1 MMERTPEEERIF
13 RALSSIQ
20 TPDFDIEEAVRQ
32 RREQKP
38 APGRRPLPKAALLC
52 ACLLLALMAGAAAA
66 GLSGGWAWFFG
77 GVPEGAVTTVEVSQT
92 CGDHTLTLE
101 EAIVDR
107 RGAVFLLALTRADG
121 GAVDP
126 EAALRRNTVDFRVLV
141 DGVWLTGSMR
151 DEEPVLSADGKTLYF
166 CMEFRDMGWREVR
179 SLLDGTITF
188 QAGGVAKAP
197 EEPLTGTVDLAPLGE
212 REVPSL
218 ERERTREDAAQ
229 AVEQQDIALPLSQDH
244 LFPQYQVRGAYV
256 QDGTLAVVVSQGESG
271 QVERSGALACA
282 GVTAGAL
289 TDSRTGQQYLCTGA
303 EGFPLSDGTWV
314 MAFSFAG
321 AGAEDLPYLTMSVGY
336 RADVILAEGP
346 FQLEFR
352 AEQSLERGGA
362 VQGLAAALPGG
373 TVRLAGVRLSALYLD
388 LELEGSLQD
397 CAKAMGETVPVL
409 LLRDGSRVETRY
421 SSGSAREEG
430 CILSFRVRD
439 EEGRR
444 VFLDPEKVEAVLL
457 GDLEIPLEGNP
468 QS

>member
-1 MMERTPEEERIF
+1 MERTPEEERIF

-66 GLSGGWAWFFG
+66 GLSGGWTWFFE

-92 CGDHTLTLE
+92 CGDYTLTLE

-126 EAALRRNTVDFRVLV
+126 EAELRRNTVDFRVLV
-141 DGVWLTGSMR
+141 DGVWLTGSMH

-197 EEPLTGTVDLAPLGE
+197 EEPLTGTVDLAPLAE

-244 LFPQYQVRGAYV
+244 LFPRYQVRGAYV
-256 QDGTLAVVVSQGESG
+256 QEGTLAVVVSQGESG

-321 AGAEDLPYLTMSVGY
+321 
-336 RADVILAEGP
+336 
-346 FQLEFR
+346 
-352 AEQSLERGGA
+352 
-362 VQGLAAALPGG
+362 
-373 TVRLAGVRLSALYLD
+373 
-388 LELEGSLQD
+388 
-397 CAKAMGETVPVL
+397 
-409 LLRDGSRVETRY
+409 
-421 SSGSAREEG
+421 
-430 CILSFRVRD
+430 
-439 EEGRR
+439 
-444 VFLDPEKVEAVLL
+444 
-457 GDLEIPLEGNP
+457 
-468 QS
+468 